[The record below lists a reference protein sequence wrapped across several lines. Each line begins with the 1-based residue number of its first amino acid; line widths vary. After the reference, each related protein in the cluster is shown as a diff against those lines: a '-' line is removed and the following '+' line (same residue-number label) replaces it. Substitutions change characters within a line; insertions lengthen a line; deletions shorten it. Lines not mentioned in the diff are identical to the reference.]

1 MSVDSDDSV
10 ELDSSLES
18 MPTHRT
24 EWKQHDLLFTVLS
37 RYFHVASNMSGGV
50 LPTWV
55 VSPKEGKE
63 IDASLDEATAYLKK
77 LGWAAK
83 LSQGDEWIV
92 QLFPLPE
99 RQFPSFN
106 ITFFLW
112 SFSALTLTLAGA
124 YWMEGSRPSGG
135 WFHDSTFLDAVVGY
149 TLPVLGS
156 LFIASHIQK
165 RIALHFNH
173 RVGHITPIPEPTI
186 SLWSLGL
193 LSQTSLVWPF
203 GLFLIPTL
211 PRMDARLWDDRKVL
225 GWVAVSVPATLVSIG
240 MLLWGIGLWL
250 TPEYVAVTSAQN
262 VAQGPFLIEV
272 IGQWQMD
279 DYLNRLIWSHP
290 FVKAGALL
298 TFFGWISLLPIPT
311 FPGGRIMMAR
321 AGPTEARSS
330 SNQIFIFLLI
340 LAFAWMFD
348 AFIGFNIWIFVLT
361 LILPL
366 LLFMG
371 TNPNLPLILNEPK
384 GLDLQ
389 SMKNIGIVM
398 LVAVLFALPN
408 QVPFEVDD
416 DWDTSIVYDLD
427 MRYTA
432 KEVDGSW
439 TALISVTVFNPS
451 SITRDW
457 ALDYDR
463 YDSKLADWVLI
474 WECDGE
480 DTVHIND
487 FGCGST
493 LPPRTPST
501 VVLNMTW
508 TASSSEESL
517 EFAPTALD
525 FALLSLTQ
533 GEYHSYP
540 ISVQPDLPVHPATL
554 WEMLYDEGE
563 MKRCMELNVDSTE
576 ALNVSFPDA
585 GQVLNLQSRLQ
596 WIEGHSNLSAS
607 FEESPNR
614 ICLRGLDPVVLRTS
628 ELNTI
633 QLNDILFDGGLPEFP
648 LVAVVPSDGW
658 TIMNDTSLGWGFLLN
673 SSGLLSSIDALCPL
687 DPALAIPPAPSE
699 GEWIWDTDVW
709 KISNIPS
716 VSDANQSLTLQMSDG
731 SSMHVCSPNLSVE
744 PRFNFTVE
752 EGPELVFQRY
762 NTSHRIWSNMWMA
775 AYNGSLLQPDGATFS
790 IYSSANSS
798 LPVQINRQG
807 TGEAWTTVNST
818 TTLSTGWNYFEFSP
832 SMSTIS
838 TIWFEHQDEAL
849 VIHLSSYV

>member
-10 ELDSSLES
+10 ELNSSLES

-37 RYFHVASNMSGGV
+37 RYFYVASNMSGGV

-55 VSPKEGKE
+55 VSPKEDKE
-63 IDASLDEATAYLKK
+63 IDVCLDEANAYLEK

-83 LSQGDEWIV
+83 LSQGEEWIV

-106 ITFFLW
+106 ITFLLW

-135 WFHDSTFLDAVVGY
+135 WFHNSSFLDAVLGY

-240 MLLWGIGLWL
+240 MLLWSIGLWL
-250 TPEYVAVTSAQN
+250 TPEYIAVTSAQN

-348 AFIGFNIWIFVLT
+348 AFVGFSIWIFVLT

-384 GLDLQ
+384 GLDLK

-398 LVAVLFALPN
+398 LVAVLFALPSE
-408 QVPFEVDD
+408 VPFEIDD
-416 DWDTSIVYDLD
+416 DWDTSIVYDLE
-427 MRYTA
+427 MSYTA

-439 TALISVTVFNPS
+439 TALIAVTVLNPS
-451 SITRDW
+451 SINRDW
-457 ALDYDR
+457 ALDYDQ

-480 DTVHIND
+480 DTLDIND

-493 LPPRTPST
+493 LPPRTLTT

-517 EFAPTALD
+517 KSAPIALD

-533 GEYHSYP
+533 GEYHSYTL
-540 ISVQPDLPVHPATL
+540 SVQPDLPVHPATL
-554 WEMLYDEGE
+554 WKMLYDEGE

-596 WIEGHSNLSAS
+596 WIEGHNNLSAS

-633 QLNDILFDGGLPEFP
+633 QLNKVLFDGGLPDFP
-648 LVAVVPSDGW
+648 LVAVVPSGGW
-658 TIMNDTSLGWGFLLN
+658 TITNDSSLGWGFLLN
-673 SSGLLSSIDALCPL
+673 SSGLLSSTDALCPL

-716 VSDANQSLTLQMSDG
+716 VTDANQSLTLQMSDG

-762 NTSHRIWSNMWMA
+762 NTSHRMWSNMWMA

-798 LPVQINRQG
+798 LPVQINKQG
-807 TGEAWTTVNST
+807 TGEAWTTVTST
-818 TTLSTGWNYFEFSP
+818 NTLSTGWNSFEFSP
-832 SMSTIS
+832 SVSTIS
-838 TIWFEHQDEAL
+838 TIWFEHQDGAL